1 MLALH
6 SINTRTMYTLKFSY
20 DASTTPF
27 IQDVNTFSFA
37 TLLMLRGVY
46 TSQPSADLLV
56 FDSESDLNYAIL
68 AYTGTASLEWMSV

>member
-1 MLALH
+1 
-6 SINTRTMYTLKFSY
+6 MYTLKFSY
-20 DASTTPF
+20 SDSTTPF

-68 AYTGTASLEWMSV
+68 AYNGTASLEWK